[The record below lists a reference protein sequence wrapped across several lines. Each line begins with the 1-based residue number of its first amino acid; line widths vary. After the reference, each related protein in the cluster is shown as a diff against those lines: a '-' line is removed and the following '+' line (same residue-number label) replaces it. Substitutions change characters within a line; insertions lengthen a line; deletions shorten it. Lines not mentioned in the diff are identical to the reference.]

1 MKRYLIL
8 CLSITLLAAC
18 SSGDMVRM
26 ARIATTGDIASAEQM
41 ATQKAVRYATNPK
54 ALEKDIRDFEKLLKT
69 FRKVISGTWGDD
81 EIEEPRPKKYVKYT
95 QNYLSRAS
103 VDFDS
108 GEVTVE
114 TLDTEQPLLSLKT
127 AIVTTVLTPDD
138 PRSVDLYS
146 AKPIKLGATP
156 FLYKEIK
163 DTEGKY
169 IRWSWRAERYA
180 DWLIENKL
188 ATRLIPVGKEKRM
201 VHYVNFPMV
210 RDHLQIRAWKYKSIV
225 GEYSRQFKISP
236 NLVYAV
242 IKTESN
248 FNPFAVSTAPAFG
261 LMQVVPYT
269 AGEDVYRFLNNRE
282 GRPSKGFLLVP
293 RNNIQYGTAYL
304 HLLEYQYL
312 NEIIDPVSREY
323 CVIAAY
329 NAGPGGVL
337 RTFHANRDT
346 APDKINRLPPHEVY
360 QALRKKLPSNET
372 RRYLLKVI
380 EAKKDFVAF

>member
-1 MKRYLIL
+1 VQKHLTISLSVIMLI
-8 CLSITLLAAC
+8 AC
-18 SSGDMVRM
+18 SSGDMARV
-26 ARIATTGDIASAEQM
+26 ARIAATGDIASAERM

-69 FRKVISGTWGDD
+69 FRKVIGGTWGDD

-103 VDFDS
+103 VDFDRGS
-108 GEVTVE
+108 VTVE
-114 TLDTEQPLLSLKT
+114 TLDTKQPLLSLKT

-146 AKPIKLGATP
+146 AKPVKLGTTP

-163 DTEGKY
+163 DAVGKH
-169 IRWSWRAERYA
+169 IRWTWRAERYA
-180 DWLIENKL
+180 DWLIQNKL
-188 ATRLIPVGKEKRM
+188 ATRFIPIKKEKRT
-201 VHYVNFPMV
+201 VHYVSFPMV
-210 RDHLQIRAWKYKSIV
+210 RDHLQIRAWKYKSV
-225 GEYSRQFKISP
+225 VSEYARQFKISP

-248 FNPFAVSTAPAFG
+248 FNPFAVSTAQAFG

-269 AGEDVYRFLNNRE
+269 AGEDVYRFLNKRD

-293 RNNIQYGTAYL
+293 KNNIQYGTAYL

-312 NEIIDPVSREY
+312 GEIIDPVSREY

-337 RTFHANRDT
+337 RTFHANQDT
-346 APDKINRLPPHEVY
+346 APEKINRLAPHEVY
-360 QALRKKLPSNET
+360 HALRNNLPRNET
-372 RRYLLKVI
+372 RRYLRKVI
-380 EAKKDFVAF
+380 EAKKEFVAF